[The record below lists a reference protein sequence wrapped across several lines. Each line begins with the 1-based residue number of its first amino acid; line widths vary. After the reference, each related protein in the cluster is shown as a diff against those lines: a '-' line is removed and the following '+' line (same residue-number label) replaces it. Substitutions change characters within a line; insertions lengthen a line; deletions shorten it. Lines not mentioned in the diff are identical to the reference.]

1 MTNHELKE
9 LVVKEIKEKYGETRI
24 IPLNKSLEL
33 YELVTSILDRNNW
46 YTGEPIKA
54 SYFINIINDIAI
66 QSGGEGDEQFNVYLD
81 RFEELFRP
89 ETLPIV
95 YVGFECPAHIKRVLL
110 EEKELQ
116 IKYDKLD
123 KFLNSDKP
131 KDISPKELDYMENQR
146 AYMYQYLQS
155 LHGRIEIYKKKAAE
169 PIENFDKEKFK
180 SGLEDIKEL
189 LYKNIGDVKNSINNT
204 KNLDNYTVKMDN
216 TIKLL
221 SINTTQYLI
230 ALDRA
235 INNLTD

>member
-9 LVVKEIKEKYGETRI
+9 LVIKGIKEKYGETRV
-24 IPLNKSLEL
+24 IPLKKSVEL
-33 YELVTSILDRNNW
+33 YNIVDRTLDRNGW
-46 YTGEPIKA
+46 YAGDPIKA
-54 SYFINIINDIAI
+54 SHLINIINDISI
-66 QSGGEGDEQFNVYLD
+66 QSCGEGDDQFNIYLD
-81 RFEELFRP
+81 KFEELFRP
-89 ETLPIV
+89 ENLPIV
-95 YVGFECPAHIKRVLL
+95 YIGFECPDHIKRVLL

-123 KFLNSDKP
+123 KFLNSDKS
-131 KDISPKELDYMENQR
+131 KYILPKELNCMENQR
-146 AYMYQYLQS
+146 AYMYQYLNS
-155 LHGRIEIYKKKAAE
+155 LHSRIEIYKKMAAE
-169 PIENFDKEKFK
+169 PIKSFDKEKFK

-204 KNLDNYTVKMDN
+204 ANLDNYTVKIDN

-235 INNLTD
+235 MKDLTD